1 MTVAAFQS
9 LIACGRTHACLF
21 IKACGGNKI
30 IVCGGMWLCL
40 MPDRFL
46 QYASATDAFSDA
58 GQVV

>member
-1 MTVAAFQS
+1 MAVAAFQG
-9 LIACGRTHACLF
+9 LIACGRIHACLF
-21 IKACGGNKI
+21 TMVCGRNKI
-30 IVCGGMWLCL
+30 IVCGGMWVSL